1 MPLFEVKIPIVLP
14 LFQGKYTYFLPL
26 FQENNAC
33 FCRFS
38 KFLSIVEGHTTA
50 IKEIGQLWKTQIFA
64 KERHN

>member
-1 MPLFEVKIPIVLP
+1 MPIVLP

-50 IKEIGQLWKTQIFA
+50 IKRDGTVMENTNFRKRTA
-64 KERHN
+64 